1 VNYDFD
7 VSVSWKGDI
16 NLSHSPTPPS
26 NGVTTTSAYGI
37 KSKVISNEINASIL
51 TEIVGDSV
59 YAYITLD
66 PLQQNVVG
74 TQFQLNYDNVMLKF
88 SNVKFTTKGISMNYA
103 NNTGTYVNVG
113 SLITDGVSSLDKTTG
128 YTIVFLAKE
137 KVENILGLIS
147 IGITD
152 AVNQS
157 GAQLKIKMN

>member
-1 VNYDFD
+1 
-7 VSVSWKGDI
+7 
-16 NLSHSPTPPS
+16 
-26 NGVTTTSAYGI
+26 
-37 KSKVISNEINASIL
+37 L